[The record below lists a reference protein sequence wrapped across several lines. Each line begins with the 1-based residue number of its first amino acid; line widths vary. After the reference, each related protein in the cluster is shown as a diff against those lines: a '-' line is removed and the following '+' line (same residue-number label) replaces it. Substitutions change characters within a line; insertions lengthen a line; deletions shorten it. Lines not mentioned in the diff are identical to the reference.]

1 MRRVA
6 FVALAVLA
14 IVAFACPNSRPT
26 AIARDFSAFY
36 CAGVA
41 VRDGHDPYRASPIGS
56 CEHAPKRPG
65 FYRVPDGLTL
75 PAPLPPCDLLGF
87 AVLSRVPYEA
97 ATCLWFA
104 LLLAALGVTIETLH
118 RITSLRR
125 SLLLLVF
132 APIDGFD
139 ALFLGEIA
147 PLAVASLA
155 LAMLALHRGRP
166 RLAAVALLG
175 SLCEPH
181 VGIAPLLALVVC
193 VPRSRLT
200 IALGSASL
208 ALVSVVTVGIGI
220 AIEYVRDVLPAHAIS
235 EIASTRQLS
244 LTALVHAL
252 GFSDDTA
259 LTFGALSYLAMLAI
273 GVAAAQQL
281 AARDR
286 FDPSIVAA
294 PAALVL
300 LGGVFIHA
308 IQMPAA
314 LPAALVAYVR
324 STGRLKH
331 AIGVALIVLA
341 VPWLGFLP
349 YGIVVPSIAFLVGML
364 VRKLLPVSPGVAVAA
379 GFAAACYA
387 YGLELGIAFGDPFP
401 GSISLPASDPHDL
414 AEVDWGRNVGA
425 LSALDTGV
433 FELARLPAWL
443 SIATIAVI
451 VDAMSR
457 SSDRVRAAM
466 RARSSDLL
474 RRARSLAERT

>member
-1 MRRVA
+1 
-6 FVALAVLA
+6 
-14 IVAFACPNSRPT
+14 
-26 AIARDFSAFY
+26 
-36 CAGVA
+36 
-41 VRDGHDPYRASPIGS
+41 
-56 CEHAPKRPG
+56 
-65 FYRVPDGLTL
+65 L
-75 PAPLPPCDLLGF
+75 PAPLPPYDLLGF

-331 AIGVALIVLA
+331 VA
-341 VPWLGFLP
+341 
-349 YGIVVPSIAFLVGML
+349 
-364 VRKLLPVSPGVAVAA
+364 R
-379 GFAAACYA
+379 
-387 YGLELGIAFGDPFP
+387 
-401 GSISLPASDPHDL
+401 
-414 AEVDWGRNVGA
+414 
-425 LSALDTGV
+425 LSAVRDRGSEHRV
-433 FELARLPAWL
+433 PRGYAR
-443 SIATIAVI
+443 T
-451 VDAMSR
+451 
-457 SSDRVRAAM
+457 
-466 RARSSDLL
+466 
-474 RRARSLAERT
+474 